1 MALRIPTAH
10 DFRVISARKWA
21 RARTQRKNFP
31 QARLDSEINYS
42 FLLNVHGDLYLLL
55 YFSKQ
60 CLVGN
65 IQRKLKKN
73 HRQLLF
79 LREESP

>member
-1 MALRIPTAH
+1 MFQKYLFLSMALRIPTAH

-21 RARTQRKNFP
+21 LASTQRKNFP

-65 IQRKLKKN
+65 IQR
-73 HRQLLF
+73 
-79 LREESP
+79 